1 MATISTVDKTITPD
15 DLGKTLVH
23 EHLQIGMPGWE
34 FDPLISRPAL
44 SETVAVCIDRIAELQ
59 DAGFKSMIDPCPSDL
74 GRDVT
79 LMAEVA
85 SRTGFNIMCAT
96 GLYTR
101 ELGAATYW
109 DMQLRMNPDTAKY
122 VADGYIKDIT
132 EGIGDTGIKAGLIK
146 LSTGNPP
153 LSDYD
158 AMLIEAAGH
167 AALATGVPII
177 SHTEAVLGDVQQ
189 ERLTAM
195 GVPAHRIIVGH
206 SCGSDCFEYHM
217 KIATGGSYLGFDRFG
232 LAMVQPDTTRVASL
246 ARVIDAGAGDRV
258 VISHDTVWCSLG
270 SFIPED
276 KMAELGVNTT
286 PMHFTNVIV
295 PQLLEAGVTP
305 AQIDTMLTDNP
316 RRYFAGEALPTLPAL
331 AHPESTIGA

>member
-1 MATISTVDKTITPD
+1 MTKITTVDREITPD

-23 EHLQIGMPGWE
+23 EHLQIGMPGWDV
-34 FDPLISRPAL
+34 DPIVPRHARAD
-44 SETVAVCIDRIAELQ
+44 TIAKCVDRIAEMQ
-59 DAGFKSMIDPCPSDL
+59 GAGFTSMIDPCPSDL
-74 GRDVT
+74 GRDVA

-85 SRTGFNIMCAT
+85 SRTGFNILCTT
-96 GLYTR
+96 GLYTE

-109 DMQLRMNPDTAKY
+109 RMQQNMNSDADKY
-122 VADGYIKDIT
+122 VAEGYIKEIT
-132 EGIGDTGIKAGLIK
+132 EGIADTGIKAGLIK
-146 LSTGNPP
+146 LSTGNAP

-206 SCGSDCFEYHM
+206 SCGCADFDYHL

-232 LAMVQPDTTRVASL
+232 LEMVLPDSTRIVSL

-258 VISHDTVWCSLG
+258 VISHDTVWCALG

-276 KMAELGVNTT
+276 KFAELGVNNS
-286 PMHFTNVIV
+286 PLHFTNVIM
-295 PQLLEAGVTP
+295 PQLLEADVTQ
-305 AQIDTMLTDNP
+305 AQIDTMLIDNP
-316 RRYFAGEALPTLPAL
+316 RRYFAGEALPAL
-331 AHPESTIGA
+331 A